1 MENTALVGLSR
12 QVALARELDV
22 VANNLANIN
31 TTGFKAESAVFHE
44 YLMPVANAGDF
55 GGNDRVLRYVHDRA
69 TWHDLSQGS
78 TQSTGNPLDVAIDGA
93 GFLVVQTPRGERYT
107 RNGAL
112 QVNAQGQL
120 VTNEGYPVQGESGPI
135 VLQQLDRDVSISPD
149 GRVSVMEGNSRQES
163 LRGKLRVV
171 TFARPGQL
179 LKDSSSTFRAPA
191 GLAPQAATNPRLVQG
206 AIEKSNVKSMVEMTR
221 MIELTRTYTQ
231 IASVLQQQ
239 SDMRKAAIQQLAEV
253 PT

>member
-22 VANNLANIN
+22 VANNLANLN
-31 TTGFKAESAVFHE
+31 TTGFKAEGAVFHE
-44 YLMPVANAGDF
+44 YLMPIANAGQF
-55 GGNDRVLRYVHDRA
+55 GGSDRVLRYVHDRA
-69 TWHDLSQGS
+69 TWHDHSQGS
-78 TQSTGNPLDVAIDGA
+78 TQTTGNPLDVAIDGP

-120 VTNEGYPVQGESGPI
+120 VTSDGYAVQGDNGPI
-135 VLQQLDRDVSISPD
+135 VLQQLDRDISISPD
-149 GRVSVMEGNSRQES
+149 GRISVMESNSRQES

-171 TFARPGQL
+171 TFAQPGQL
-179 LKDSSSTFRAPA
+179 LKDSSSMFRPPD
-191 GLAPQAATNPRLVQG
+191 GLAPQALANPKLVQG
-206 AIEKSNVKSMVEMTR
+206 AIEKSNVRSMVEMTR
-221 MIELTRTYTQ
+221 MIELTRAYTQ

-239 SDMRKAAIQQLAEV
+239 SDLRKSAIQQLADV

>member
-12 QVALARELDV
+12 QVELARELDV
-22 VANNLANIN
+22 IANNLANVN

-44 YLMPVANAGDF
+44 YLMPVASAGDF
-55 GGNDRVLRYVHDRA
+55 GGGDRVLRYVQDRA

-78 TQSTGNPLDVAIDGA
+78 TQTTGNPLDVAIDGR

-120 VTNEGYPVQGESGPI
+120 VTSEGYLVQGDNGPI
-135 VLQQLDRDVSISPD
+135 VLQQLDREISISPD

-163 LRGKLRVV
+163 QRGKLRVV
-171 TFARPGQL
+171 GFARSSQL
-179 LKDSSSTFRAPA
+179 EKDGASTFSAPA
-191 GLAPQAATNPRLVQG
+191 GVAPQALANPRLIQG
-206 AIEKSNVKSMVEMTR
+206 AIEKSNVKSVVEMTR
-221 MIELTRTYTQ
+221 MVEITRTYTQ
-231 IASVLQQQ
+231 IASILQQQ

-253 PT
+253 PS